1 MDEASKTSVTQDITV
16 TANGLVYTLPIGS
29 TVATLLT
36 SLNVTAKYVVV
47 QMDGDIIPRP
57 AYAST
62 VLQPDCRL
70 EIVTMV
76 GGG

>member
-1 MDEASKTSVTQDITV
+1 MDEARKTSVTQDIMV
-16 TANGLVYTLPIGS
+16 TAHGLAYIFPIGS
-29 TVATLLT
+29 TIATLLT

-57 AYAST
+57 DYAST
-62 VLQPDCRL
+62 VLRPDCKL
-70 EIVTMV
+70 EVVTMV